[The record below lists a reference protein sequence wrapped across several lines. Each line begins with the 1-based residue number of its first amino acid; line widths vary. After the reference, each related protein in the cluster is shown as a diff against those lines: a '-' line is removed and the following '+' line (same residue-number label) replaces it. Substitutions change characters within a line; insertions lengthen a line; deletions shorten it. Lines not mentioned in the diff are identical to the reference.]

1 MGPVLLLGGS
11 GSLCLFPFPASGPC
25 ALAPIPGQ
33 PNLCFCHCI
42 SSALTLSWDPRD
54 GLGPPV
60 SPARSPHLEIPA
72 QSGLHGPCAVWP
84 HSHRFWASLGP
95 LPCDTETL
103 PAHRLHTQPPPAH
116 RPPSPGVRMG
126 LPASPL
132 LRFTGCPDSSGWHP
146 STPALELP
154 GELASVSGGAR
165 VCLRGSPAFLA
176 ADPVFQTPS
185 RGSPTL
191 LPEPGGVLPC
201 LGSHPPLCSCSSP
214 LPRTS
219 GPLRPWRWLWP
230 FFSGACRDP
239 GILWPPAPP
248 VPRVSPLWWSTV
260 HAPCWHPW

>member
-95 LPCDTETL
+95 LLCDTETL

-116 RPPSPGVRMG
+116 RPPSPGVLMG

-132 LRFTGCPDSSGWHP
+132 LRFTGCPYSSGWHP

-154 GELASVSGGAR
+154 GELASVSGAALPSWLQTR
-165 VCLRGSPAFLA
+165 FSRLRRAAAPRCFQSQAGCSPAWA
-176 ADPVFQTPS
+176 ATHLSAPA
-185 RGSPTL
+185 
-191 LPEPGGVLPC
+191 
-201 LGSHPPLCSCSSP
+201 
-214 LPRTS
+214 
-219 GPLRPWRWLWP
+219 PLR
-230 FFSGACRDP
+230 FP
-239 GILWPPAPP
+239 GLPGP
-248 VPRVSPLWWSTV
+248 
-260 HAPCWHPW
+260 